1 MTATTFPRRRVADL
15 DVSVLGLGCMGMS
28 LAYGPADQDESLA
41 TIHAALDAG
50 VNFLDTADMYG
61 NGHNEQLLAQVLAV
75 RRDDVVVATK
85 FGILTNPETSMPAG
99 TNGSPD
105 YARRAVDASL
115 RRLGVDVIDLYY
127 LHRVDPQ
134 TPIEETVTAMAQM
147 VTAGK
152 VRHLGLS
159 EASAATLRRAAAV
172 HPIAAVQSE
181 WSIFSRDIET
191 EVVPAARELGVALVP
206 YSPLGR
212 GLLTGSPSSSS
223 DLADDDFR
231 RTLPRWHAEHLQ
243 ANLMLVQRIRTIAD
257 DADATPAQVALAW
270 LLAQGEDVVPIPG
283 TKRRN
288 HLKNNLGAVDVRLPA
303 GALDQLSAM
312 KPSGDRDPQMDW
324 VRGESAPAL
333 Q

>member
-15 DVSVLGLGCMGMS
+15 DVSVLGLGCMGMR

-191 EVVPAARELGVALVP
+191 EVVPAARALGVALVP

-270 LLAQGEDVVPIPG
+270 LLAQGDDVVPIPG
-283 TKRRN
+283 TKRRT

-312 KPSGDRDPQMDW
+312 KPSGDRYPQMDW

>member
-1 MTATTFPRRRVADL
+1 MTTTTFPRRRVADL

-191 EVVPAARELGVALVP
+191 EVVSAARELGIALVP

-212 GLLTGSPSSSS
+212 GLLTGSLSASS

-243 ANLMLVQRIRTIAD
+243 ANLMLVQRIRSIAD

-270 LLAQGEDVVPIPG
+270 LLAQGDDVVPIPG

-312 KPSGDRDPQMDW
+312 KPSGDRYPQMDW
-324 VRGESAPAL
+324 VRGESAPAF

>member
-1 MTATTFPRRRVADL
+1 
-15 DVSVLGLGCMGMS
+15 MGMS

-270 LLAQGEDVVPIPG
+270 LLAQGDDVVPIPG
-283 TKRRN
+283 TKRRT

-312 KPSGDRDPQMDW
+312 KPSGDRYPQMDW

>member
-1 MTATTFPRRRVADL
+1 L

-270 LLAQGEDVVPIPG
+270 LLAQGDDVVPIPG
-283 TKRRN
+283 TKRRT

-312 KPSGDRDPQMDW
+312 KPSGDRYPQMDW